1 MATRKR
7 AASPA
12 PGETDINRA
21 KRRVQTA
28 QTPAAKAIAQR
39 ILTTQQRA
47 HKGSAA
53 ASKAVPKKA
62 APKRK

>member
-12 PGETDINRA
+12 ETDLARA
-21 KRRVQTA
+21 KRRVQA
-28 QTPAAKAIAQR
+28 ARTPAAKAVAQR

-47 HKGSAA
+47 HKGSPA
-53 ASKAVPKKA
+53 ASRAVPKKA
-62 APKRK
+62 APKRE